1 MTTLV
6 LAEGTATSFA
16 YSVAGRRS
24 PDRAISQDAHHLQPE
39 AGVFL
44 VADGLGGHEDGEI
57 ASRAVAE
64 IVRRV
69 VVPGQ
74 TLDER
79 CRGIETALH
88 AINQTLR
95 REAARTSGTAVVGST
110 VALAVIGDD
119 TLIGMWVGDSRVY
132 LFRNGSLI
140 RLTRDHTFMAELGIA
155 GPRGQM
161 LTRAIGSSDELRVD
175 RFTCPIEDGDT
186 LLLCSDGVTKVLADG
201 VIADLMHEPVCGLA
215 ERLLARAVVAGGHD
229 DMTAILVR
237 ILSLVDPRERG
248 SGIGRR

>member
-16 YSVAGRRS
+16 YSVAARRS
-24 PDRAISQDAHHLQPE
+24 PDRAISQDAYYLQPE

-74 TLDER
+74 GLDER

-88 AINQTLR
+88 AINRTLR
-95 REAARTSGTAVVGST
+95 REAARSSGTALVGST
-110 VALAVIGDD
+110 VALVVVGEEAV
-119 TLIGMWVGDSRVY
+119 IGMWVGDSRVY
-132 LFRNGSLI
+132 LCRNGSLI
-140 RLTRDHTFMAELGIA
+140 QLTRDHTFMVELGIT

-161 LTRAIGSSDELRVD
+161 LTRAIGSSDELRVA
-175 RFTCPIEDGDT
+175 RFACPVADGDM

-201 VIADLMHEPVCGLA
+201 AIAELMHEPVGGLA
-215 ERLLARAVVAGGHD
+215 ERLLARAVVAGGRD

-237 ILSLVDPRERG
+237 ILSLVGPPERG
-248 SGIGRR
+248 SGRGRR